1 MVPEKFSPMEPPTPV
16 AAPVVGQVPHEGN
29 RWQKI
34 LKVLR
39 WTFSF
44 TMLRCLAR
52 WWGYYVHEH
61 VSQVPQIRK
70 GKGVWIHPTASFRN
84 GHNIV
89 IGDYSH
95 VNRDCCLWAGKSSR
109 ILLGNF
115 VLMGPGVRIHATNH
129 SADLHLPMMLQPL
142 READVVIED
151 DVWLGAN
158 VIVTSGVRIGR
169 GAIVAA
175 GAVVTKDVPPYAI
188 VGGVPAKVL
197 RMRLPSVEGGEDGE
211 ARR

>member
-1 MVPEKFSPMEPPTPV
+1 MVPEKLGDLEQTQK
-16 AAPVVGQVPHEGN
+16 VVGGTEEVPHEG
-29 RWQKI
+29 RKWKKV

-44 TMLRCLAR
+44 TMLRCFIR
-52 WWGYYVHEH
+52 WWGYYIHEH
-61 VSQVPQIRK
+61 VSQVAQIKKGRK
-70 GKGVWIHPTASFRN
+70 VWIHPTASFRN
-84 GHNIV
+84 GHNIS

-95 VNRDCCLWAGKSSR
+95 VNRDCCLWAGPNSR
-109 ILLGNF
+109 IILGRY

-129 SADLHLPMMLQPL
+129 SFESTEMPMMLQPL

-158 VIVTSGVRIGR
+158 VVVTAGVRIGR

-175 GAVVTKDVPPYAI
+175 GAIVTKDVPPYTI
-188 VGGVPAKVL
+188 VGGVPAKPIKSRFPQEREVL
-197 RMRLPSVEGGEDGE
+197 QK
-211 ARR
+211 

>member
-1 MVPEKFSPMEPPTPV
+1 M
-16 AAPVVGQVPHEGN
+16 APSVTEVPHARDKG
-29 RWQKI
+29 RKI
-34 LKVLR
+34 IRVLR
-39 WTFSF
+39 WLASLTF
-44 TMLRCLAR
+44 LKCLAR
-52 WWGYYVHEH
+52 WVGYYIHEH
-61 VSQVPQIRK
+61 VSQVPHIRK

-95 VNRDCCLWAGKSSR
+95 VNRDCCLWAGPNSR
-109 ILLGNF
+109 IVLGNF

-129 SADLHLPMMLQPL
+129 SAELHLPMMLQPL
-142 READVVIED
+142 READVVVED

-158 VIVTSGVRIGR
+158 VVVTSGVRIGR

-197 RMRLPSVEGGEDGE
+197 KMRIPVPEEGSEYD
-211 ARR
+211 ARNRRTQ

>member
-1 MVPEKFSPMEPPTPV
+1 MEAHPEE
-16 AAPVVGQVPHEGN
+16 VPHEGR

-34 LKVLR
+34 LKVVR
-39 WTFSF
+39 WTFSV

-61 VSQVPQIRK
+61 VSQMAQIKKGRK
-70 GKGVWIHPTASFRN
+70 VWIHPTASFRN
-84 GHNIV
+84 GQNIV

-95 VNRDCCLWAGKSSR
+95 VNRDCCLWAGQKSR
-109 ILLGNF
+109 IVLGKF

-129 SADLHLPMMLQPL
+129 TFADTGIPMMLQPL

-158 VIVTSGVRIGR
+158 VVVTAGVSIGQ
-169 GAIVAA
+169 GAVVAA

-188 VGGVPAKVL
+188 VGGVPAKVIKS
-197 RMRLPSVEGGEDGE
+197 RLNDETEK
-211 ARR
+211 R

>member
-1 MVPEKFSPMEPPTPV
+1 MAE
-16 AAPVVGQVPHEGN
+16 APAEVPHEGR

-39 WTFSF
+39 WTFSW
-44 TMLRCLAR
+44 TMLRCLIR
-52 WWGYYVHEH
+52 CWGYYVHEH
-61 VSQVPQIRK
+61 VSQVAQIRK
-70 GKGVWIHPTASFRN
+70 GKRVWIHPTASFRN

-95 VNRDCCLWAGKSSR
+95 VNRDCCLWAGPNSR
-109 ILLGNF
+109 IILGRY

-129 SADLHLPMMLQPL
+129 TFADIDRPMMLQPL

-158 VIVTSGVRIGR
+158 VVVTAGVRIGR

-175 GAVVTKDVPPYAI
+175 GAVVTKDVPPYTI
-188 VGGVPAKVL
+188 VGGIPARPLKS
-197 RMRLPSVEGGEDGE
+197 RLPEEGGET
-211 ARR
+211 R

>member
-1 MVPEKFSPMEPPTPV
+1 MVPEKLGALEPTKEV
-16 AAPVVGQVPHEGN
+16 TEEIAAEVPHEGR
-29 RWQKI
+29 RWQKV

-39 WTFSF
+39 WTFSL
-44 TMLRCLAR
+44 TMVRCLIR

-61 VSQVPQIRK
+61 VSQVTQIKKGRK
-70 GKGVWIHPTASFRN
+70 VWIHPTASFRN
-84 GHNIV
+84 GQNIV

-95 VNRDCCLWAGKSSR
+95 VNRDCCLWAGPNSR
-109 ILLGNF
+109 IILGRY

-129 SADLHLPMMLQPL
+129 TFDRTDIPMMLQPL

-158 VIVTSGVRIGR
+158 VIVTAGVRIGR

-175 GAVVTKDVPPYAI
+175 GAVVTKDVPPYTI
-188 VGGVPAKVL
+188 VGGIPAKPL
-197 RMRLPSVEGGEDGE
+197 KSRIHQDEGGMQ
-211 ARR
+211 R